1 MPFRMMFAGLLVVV
15 AAAAVF
21 AVDEQSADDTA
32 QVVAESDPAGAGD
45 DAVHAATDG
54 AHEGDH
60 GAAAHGEHNP
70 YDDALHG
77 NAGEGLL
84 KPEEW
89 RKSLSL
95 WTLVVFGLLT
105 AILWKFAWGPI
116 RDALD
121 QREASVAANIAA
133 AKEQNEKAA
142 SLLADHETRLAGA
155 ADEVRKIIDDARR
168 EADVQKQGILAEAQ
182 AAAESEKNR
191 AVMEIEAAKNGAL
204 QELAEKSVDTAVGL
218 AGRIVQR
225 QLSADDHSS
234 LIADALKHFPS
245 KN

>member
-1 MPFRMMFAGLLVVV
+1 MMFAGLLVVV
-15 AAAAVF
+15 AATAVF
-21 AVDEQSADDTA
+21 AAEEHPAGDAAHSVA
-32 QVVAESDPAGAGD
+32 VAESDPASAGD
-45 DAVHAATDG
+45 DAVHAATADG
-54 AHEGDH
+54 GHEGDH
-60 GAAAHGEHNP
+60 GDAGHGEHNP
-70 YDDALHG
+70 YSDALHG
-77 NAGEGLL
+77 NAGEGQL

-89 RKSLSL
+89 RMSLSL

-191 AVMEIEAAKNGAL
+191 AVKEIEAAKNGAL